1 VRQRLSEKRGAEEA
15 GKLKEVLAEVAPDA
29 VDSMSDGGDETHS
42 SGRYEKLINIK
53 DRGQIFR
60 VDVDAA
66 AWDAVEE
73 LQAEASHQ
81 KQVKPKNSFEKYCDD
96 NPDAAECRIY
106 DE

>member
-1 VRQRLSEKRGAEEA
+1 MTTTPPGNIQEKIEEELENARTVCDLSG
-15 GKLKEVLAEVAPDA
+15 
-29 VDSMSDGGDETHS
+29 ST
-42 SGRYEKLINIK
+42 SGEC
-53 DRGQIFR
+53 
-60 VDVDAA
+60 AA